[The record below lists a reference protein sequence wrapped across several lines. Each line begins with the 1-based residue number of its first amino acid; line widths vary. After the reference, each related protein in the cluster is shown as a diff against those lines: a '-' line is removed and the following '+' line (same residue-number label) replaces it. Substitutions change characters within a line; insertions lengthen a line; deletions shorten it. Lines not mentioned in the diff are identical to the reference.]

1 MANLKNLH
9 KIHALADGE
18 RVTVGNNRTI
28 ERSGSSYMCRLHG
41 HPVFTLRAQASGQ
54 ADVFLDACGYLTATT
69 ARAMQ
74 DFAGAFGVSLGVSR
88 AGGVLSA
95 MWQLDGEWC
104 KRESAGGDVLSLVAD
119 RKELAQ

>member
-9 KIHALADGE
+9 KIPALADGE

-28 ERSGSSYMCRLHG
+28 ERKGPSYVCRLHG
-41 HPVFTLRAQASGQ
+41 NPSFTLRARASGY
-54 ADVFLDACGYLTATT
+54 ADIFLDTCGWLTATT
-69 ARAMQ
+69 VQAMQ
-74 DFAGAFGVSLGVSR
+74 DFAGALGVSLGVSR

-95 MWQLDGEWC
+95 RWPLDGEWC
-104 KRESAGGDVLSLVAD
+104 ARKSTGGDMLSLVAD